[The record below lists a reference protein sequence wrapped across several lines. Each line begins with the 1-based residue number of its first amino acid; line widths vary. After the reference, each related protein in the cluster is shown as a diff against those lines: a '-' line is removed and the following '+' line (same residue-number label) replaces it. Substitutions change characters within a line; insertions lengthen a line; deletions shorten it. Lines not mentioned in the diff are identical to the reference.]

1 MNYFLK
7 HEGDSNEKAR
17 WNGKTTYFIL
27 ALVIYSLYIKFSTGE
42 FNVVWLILLIGIII
56 FTSIQTYFKFITRN

>member
-1 MNYFLK
+1 MKKQDEMERQHILIASKY
-7 HEGDSNEKAR
+7 
-17 WNGKTTYFIL
+17 TVVYFIL

-56 FTSIQTYFKFITRN
+56 FTSIQTYFKFITRI